1 MVLIHVVGSY
11 NLDLTVKVDR
21 FPEDGE
27 TTFSNEVRTGHGGKG
42 SNQAVSASRLSSK
55 VKLYAAVG
63 NDDVGRDA
71 ISFWESEGVDHGNVK
86 VKKGRTGSAIIIV
99 DKKGKNRII
108 VNRGSNLLLDPED
121 VDLSSS
127 GKDDV
132 LLTQMEVKES
142 VVKKSLREF
151 NGIRILNP
159 APSIISDMSLLEHVD
174 ILTPNEIE
182 FKELTSTDDIQDG
195 INLILKKVRMAL
207 IITLGER
214 GVIIATRHKRVII
227 DSVKVNPI
235 DTTGAGD
242 VFNAALA
249 FAIEKGTTLEEAV
262 GFANA
267 VAGLSVTIEGA
278 LGPKLEEVKLFL
290 DKLNIKMP

>member
-1 MVLIHVVGSY
+1 MIHVVGSY

-27 TTFSNEVRTGHGGKG
+27 TVFSNEVRSGHGGKG
-42 SNQAVSASRLSSK
+42 SNQAVSASRLSGK

-63 NDDVGRDA
+63 NDDVGREA
-71 ISFWESEGVDHGNVK
+71 ISFWESERVDSKNVK
-86 VKKGRTGSAIIIV
+86 VKNGRTGSAIILV
-99 DKKGKNRII
+99 DKKGNNRII
-108 VNRGSNLLLDPED
+108 VNRGSNFLLDPED
-121 VDLSSS
+121 VDLSASK
-127 GKDDV
+127 KDDV

-142 VVKKSLREF
+142 VVRKSLTEF

-159 APSIISDMSLLEHVD
+159 APSIISDLRLLENVD

-182 FKELTSTDDIQDG
+182 FKELSSSDDIQDG
-195 INLILKKVRMAL
+195 IDLILRKVKIAV

-214 GVIIATRHKRVII
+214 GVIMATKHKRVMI
-227 DSVKVNPI
+227 DSVKVNPV

-249 FAIEKGTTLEEAV
+249 FAIERGTTLEDAV

-267 VAGLSVTIEGA
+267 VAGLSVTTEGA
-278 LGPKLEEVKLFL
+278 LGPKLDEVKLFL
-290 DKLNIKMP
+290 DKLNIKIP